1 MVYDLNVL
9 YLYSGFSFLYIKVT
23 KSMGILH
30 ATTFLID
37 NKNKF
42 WRYMHGICE
51 YFLFYIS

>member
-9 YLYSGFSFLYIKVT
+9 YLYSEFSFLYIKVT